1 MYTNSFIF
9 NYTSN
14 FLQIF
19 LIMMEH
25 ETVGSAKSHAKSFRL
40 SSISF
45 ILFLGTRELKHRACH
60 ETFNESSLSPLLNL
74 LG

>member
-1 MYTNSFIF
+1 
-9 NYTSN
+9 
-14 FLQIF
+14 
-19 LIMMEH
+19 MMEY

-45 ILFLGTRELKHRACH
+45 ILFLGTQELEHRACH
-60 ETFNESSLSPLLNL
+60 ETFNESSPSPLLNL